1 MTRYGRKVVLT
12 VMNEGERASEEERTG
27 ERGRGREAL
36 CYRFDHA

>member
-27 ERGRGREAL
+27 ERERERSAVL
-36 CYRFDHA
+36 SV